1 MGYPKPVPN
10 NVDPTYLP
18 ILFAPTHNLSYTS
31 NCQVMEGINRG
42 KEREVLSG
50 DGFEEAESTEP
61 IILRANLF
69 GGWFIRG

>member
-10 NVDPTYLP
+10 TVDPTYLS
-18 ILFAPTHNLSYTS
+18 ILFAPTHNLSYTP

-50 DGFEEAESTEP
+50 DGFEESESTEP
-61 IILRANLF
+61 IVLRANLF
-69 GGWFIRG
+69 GRWFIRG

>member
-31 NCQVMEGINRG
+31 NYQVIEGINRG
-42 KEREVLSG
+42 KEREELSR